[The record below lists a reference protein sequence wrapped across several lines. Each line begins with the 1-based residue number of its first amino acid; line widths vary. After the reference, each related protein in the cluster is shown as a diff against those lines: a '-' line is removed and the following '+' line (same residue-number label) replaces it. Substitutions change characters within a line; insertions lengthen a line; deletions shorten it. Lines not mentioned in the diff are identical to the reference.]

1 MIMVFR
7 CFSVMLLTLLLIA
20 CHQKDDLTVSKS
32 GRNVDLTVKDA
43 IKFVAQSERQL
54 EGLLQE
60 NERMAWV
67 YSNFITEDTE
77 YLAATSI
84 KKFTLLQVQ
93 LCQPTLLGKS

>member
-20 CHQKDDLTVSKS
+20 CHQKDDLTA
-32 GRNVDLTVKDA
+32 KDA
-43 IKFVAQSERQL
+43 IEFVAQSEQQL

-77 YLAATSI
+77 RLAAITNE
-84 KKFTLLQVQ
+84 KFTALQVQ
-93 LCQPTLLGKS
+93 LAARAAMYYQIEDLDKHLA